1 MISPATLRRFV
12 AIPLLLGMLAIPAF
26 CQNYPG
32 QRVTGG
38 STSTPAPSPGAPP
51 APQPAPAPAPAVSS
65 PEARLLV
72 DNLYTPP
79 QGLPIRDLILEVEC
93 SELVEQNGVGNL
105 LPSGTD
111 RVYYKFP
118 NRLRV
123 DSVLYEPGTNLDGKQ
138 FIIIRDGANMWMF
151 SSMGQYPLKK
161 GADTQEPTLH
171 LPFSLQKYPQDAN
184 DDYTLVGNDQFEGIP
199 VKVVQIQNP
208 ARPDL
213 STKVWIDP
221 VRRVPLQLIKKVKG
235 EGSSGPVEKK
245 VIYRDIKQQED
256 GRYLPM
262 RLEIYVD
269 QVLRQ
274 ARVYRAAKV
283 NAGLQDSLFEPMK
296 GLLK

>member
-1 MISPATLRRFV
+1 M
-12 AIPLLLGMLAIPAF
+12 AIPLLAGLMALSGGA
-26 CQNYPG
+26 QNYPG

-38 STSTPAPSPGAPP
+38 TTATPATDSSPPPP
-51 APQPAPAPAPAVSS
+51 ASPAPAGVSS
-65 PEARLLV
+65 AQARQLV

-79 QGLPIRDLILEVEC
+79 QGLPIRDLILDVEC
-93 SELVEQNGVGNL
+93 SELVEENGIGNL

-123 DSVLYEPGTNLDGKQ
+123 DTVFYEPGSQLDGKQ
-138 FIIIRDGANMWMF
+138 IVIIRDGANMWMF

-161 GADTQEPTLH
+161 GADTQEPSLQ

-184 DDYTLVGNDQFEGIP
+184 DDYTMVGSESFEGIP
-199 VKVVQIQNP
+199 VQVVQIQNP

-213 STKVWIDP
+213 PTRVWIDP
-221 VRRVPLQLIKKVKG
+221 VRRVPLQLVTRVKG
-235 EGSSGPVEKK
+235 SGSGGPVEKK
-245 VIYRDIKQQED
+245 VIYRDIKQLED

-262 RLEIYVD
+262 RLEIYED
-269 QVLRQ
+269 QVLRK
-274 ARVYRAAKV
+274 ARVYRGVKV

-296 GLLK
+296 GFMR